1 MKAIASALTISPI
14 SATSASLNN
23 AMTMDQLLDPANQH
37 DSPAQSRKWRRW
49 LFVIFGIALIGRL
62 GILLLTLST
71 KPHNWLFTKGIEMGL
86 LADSLVHGLGYSSP
100 FGVPTGPT
108 AFIAPGY
115 PTLIAAVFLFFGSYS
130 YVSAIVIM
138 SAQLLICLLTIWLM
152 MHVCR
157 EVLDART
164 AIVAGVFWA
173 VSPPL
178 LYMPTIFW
186 ETNISACALPGM
198 IALVIYGQRKPTK
211 VTWLLLGSYVAIIG
225 LINPALLP
233 SLLAMLG
240 WLAWQTRSVSKT
252 LPVLSLLALTVVF
265 AAWPIR
271 NAYRFHAFIPL
282 RSTVGFEL
290 WMGNRPGATGFLDT
304 DLFPMYDK
312 QELASYISKGEVA
325 YTHDKSQQA
334 WEYVRAQPR
343 IFVDMTARR
352 IFRFWTGTG
361 GPGLSPIWAIHA
373 TLTTVLGIAGFVLIY
388 RRRGRNIAILMAIPI
403 LLFPLPYYITHAEFR
418 YRLNIDPL
426 MTILAAYAITQLDA
440 AMTRRAARNA
450 ARNLAALTPR

>member
-1 MKAIASALTISPI
+1 MTKNPHVTSPDQPP
-14 SATSASLNN
+14 STARSL
-23 AMTMDQLLDPANQH
+23 P
-37 DSPAQSRKWRRW
+37 WRRT
-49 LFVIFGIALIGRL
+49 FAVIFWLALISRL
-62 GILLLTLST
+62 VVLLITLHT
-71 KPHNWLFTKGIEMGL
+71 KPHNWLYSKGIEMGL

-115 PTLIAAVFLFFGSYS
+115 PTLIAAVFLLFGSYS

-138 SAQLLICLLTIWLM
+138 SVQLAICMGTLCLI

-157 EVLDART
+157 KALDTRT
-164 AIVAGVFWA
+164 AIVAGAFWA
-173 VSPPL
+173 ISPPVL
-178 LYMPTIFW
+178 WMPTIFW
-186 ETNISACALPGM
+186 ETSISACALPGM
-198 IALVIYGQRKPTK
+198 IALVLCYRNKPTK
-211 VTWLLLGSYVAIIG
+211 AAWVLLGVYVAIIG

-233 SLLAMLG
+233 SLLAILG

-252 LPVLSLLALTVVF
+252 APLISLLALVMVF

-271 NAYRFHAFIPL
+271 NAYQFHAFIPL

-290 WMGNRPGATGFLDT
+290 WMGNRTGATGFLDT
-304 DLFPMYDK
+304 TLFPMYDK
-312 QELASYISKGEVA
+312 QELASYLSKGEVA

-334 WEYVRAQPR
+334 WEYVRAHPGV
-343 IFVDMTARR
+343 FVDMTARR

-361 GPGLSPIWAIHA
+361 GPGRSPFWEIHA
-373 TLTTVLGIAGFVLIY
+373 VATTVLGFAGLLLIY
-388 RRRGRNIAILMAIPI
+388 RKRMRDFAVLMALPM

-426 MTILAAYAITQLDA
+426 ITILAAYAITQLDS
-440 AMTRRAARNA
+440 AMSRRAAA
-450 ARNLAALTPR
+450 KVARKLAEPILD

>member
-1 MKAIASALTISPI
+1 
-14 SATSASLNN
+14 
-23 AMTMDQLLDPANQH
+23 MTMDPLDPPAYQP
-37 DSPAQSRKWRRW
+37 DSPTQSRKWRRW
-49 LFVIFGIALIGRL
+49 LFVVLGIALIGRL
-62 GILLLTLST
+62 VVLMLTLLTR
-71 KPHNWLFTKGIEMGL
+71 PHNWLYTKGIEMGL
-86 LADSLVHGLGYSSP
+86 MADSLVHGLGYSSP

-115 PTLIAAVFLFFGSYS
+115 PTLIAAVFLIFGSYT

-138 SAQLLICLLTIWLM
+138 SAQLVICLLTIWLM

-173 VSPPL
+173 ISPPV

-186 ETNISACALPGM
+186 ETSISACALPGM
-198 IALVIYGQRKPTK
+198 IALIIHYRNKPTK
-211 VTWLLLGSYVAIIG
+211 AAWAVLGAYVGIIG

-240 WLAWQTRSVSKT
+240 WLAWQTRSVSKRVP
-252 LPVLSLLALTVVF
+252 LISLLALAMVF

-290 WMGNRPGATGFLDT
+290 WMGNRPGATGFLDVNR
-304 DLFPMYDK
+304 FPMYDK
-312 QELASYISKGEVA
+312 QELASYVSKGEVA

-334 WEYVRAQPR
+334 WDYIRAHPG

-361 GPGLSPIWAIHA
+361 GPVFSPIWAIHV
-373 TLTTVLGIAGFVLIY
+373 TLTTVLGLAGLVLIY
-388 RRRGRNIAILMAIPI
+388 RRRGRGLAVLMAIPM

-426 MTILAAYAITQLDA
+426 MTILAAYAVAQLDA
-440 AMTRRAARNA
+440 AMSRRAAANV
-450 ARNLAALTPR
+450 ARKLAPPIPL